1 MRNRVDSHR
10 SWVVRLVIGG
20 IGVLYVGR
28 LGYLQLSNLQAR
40 EKAQF
45 NTIRRVEV
53 VPPRGI
59 IRDRHG
65 RLWVHNKPFFHILV
79 TPRQIS
85 GLDTSQVA
93 KVLDLSPE
101 VIRTRLVQAVAYN
114 PTKASL
120 FSRYVPLEKFLA
132 FSEQSWRLT
141 GFSPALVY
149 SRAYNY
155 PVGAPFLGYL
165 GEVTQT
171 EIDASE
177 GLYTLGNLIGRS
189 GLERW
194 YEPLLRGKKG
204 YRFIVVD
211 AMGRE
216 ISPYKE
222 GALDIPPIPGQNLL
236 ITVDA
241 ALQQFAES
249 LFYGKAGALVAM
261 EPKTGEIL
269 CAVSAPTYD
278 PNLFSGESFDK
289 NWQKLQADSTLPLYN
304 RFLQG
309 MYPPGSTFKLLNAL
323 IALQESTLTPQTVYG
338 CVGGFPRGIG
348 KPGCHSHPAPL
359 ELIGAIQ
366 HSCNAYFA
374 AVYVDF
380 LMHPRFRSIQE
391 AYDTWRD
398 YMLYCGVGRRLGVDI
413 PSEKP
418 GFLPTSRYYNKIYK
432 NRWNAFTIISNSI
445 GQGEVL
451 MTPLQMANIMCLI
464 ANRGYYIQPHFFKGV
479 SGQKTENLVH
489 FDTIRVPIDSVH
501 FETVIQGMRL
511 AVEAGTGYTAY
522 VPGLD
527 LCGKTGTA
535 QNPHGKDHSVFVG
548 FAPWYDPKIA
558 VAVIV
563 ENAGWGATWAAPIA
577 SLVAEKYLKG
587 TLSRPQ
593 LYEYICRTPLLPAFM
608 SHAP

>member
-1 MRNRVDSHR
+1 M
-10 SWVVRLVIGG
+10 VRLVIGG

-141 GFSPALVY
+141 GFSPALAY

-155 PVGAPFLGYL
+155 PGGAPFLGYL

-222 GALDIPPIPGQNLL
+222 GALDIPPIPGQDLL

-451 MTPLQMANIMCLI
+451 MTPLQMVNIMCLI

-501 FETVIQGMRL
+501 FETIIQGMRL

-577 SLVAEKYLKG
+577 SLVVEKYLKG
-587 TLSRPQ
+587 TISRPQ
-593 LYEYICRTPLLPAFM
+593 LYDYICRTPLLPAFM

>member
-222 GALDIPPIPGQNLL
+222 GSLDIPPIPGQDLL

-323 IALQESTLTPQTVYG
+323 IALQESTITPQTVYG

-380 LMHPRFRSIQE
+380 LMHPRFRTIQE

-432 NRWNAFTIISNSI
+432 NRWNAFTTISNSI

-501 FETVIQGMRL
+501 FETIIQGMRL

-587 TLSRPQ
+587 TISRPQ

>member
-1 MRNRVDSHR
+1 M
-10 SWVVRLVIGG
+10 VRLVIGG

-165 GEVTQT
+165 SEVTQT

-222 GALDIPPIPGQNLL
+222 GALDIPPIPGQDLL

-289 NWQKLQADSTLPLYN
+289 NWQKLQTDSTLPLYN

-348 KPGCHSHPAPL
+348 KPGCHSHPTPL

-380 LMHPRFRSIQE
+380 LMHPRFRTIQE

-501 FETVIQGMRL
+501 FETIIQGMRL

-563 ENAGWGATWAAPIA
+563 ENAGWGGTWAAPIA

-608 SHAP
+608 NHAP

>member
-1 MRNRVDSHR
+1 MRDRIDPRR
-10 SWVVRLVIGG
+10 SWMVRLVMGG
-20 IGVLYVGR
+20 LAILYVGR

-40 EKAQF
+40 EKAQL

-59 IRDRHG
+59 IRDRQG

-85 GLDTSQVA
+85 GLDTAQMA
-93 KVLDLSPE
+93 KVLDLSSE

-114 PTKASL
+114 PTKPSL
-120 FSRYVPLEKFLA
+120 FSRYIPLEKFLM
-132 FSEQSWRLT
+132 FSEQGWRLT

-149 SRAYNY
+149 SRAYDHS
-155 PVGAPFLGYL
+155 VGASFLGYL
-165 GEVTQT
+165 GEVTQA
-171 EIDASE
+171 EIDASQ

-194 YEPLLRGKKG
+194 NEPLLRGKKG

-222 GALDIPPIPGQNLL
+222 GKLDIPPIPGQELL

-261 EPKTGEIL
+261 EPRTGEIL

-278 PNLFSGESFDK
+278 PNLFSGEGFDK

-348 KPGCHSHPAPL
+348 KPGCHSHPTPL
-359 ELIGAIQ
+359 ELIGSIQ

-391 AYDTWRD
+391 AYNTWRD

-418 GFLPTSRYYNKIYK
+418 GFLPTSRYYDKIYK
-432 NRWNAFTIISNSI
+432 KRWNAFTIISNSI

-464 ANRGYYIQPHFFKGV
+464 ANRGYYIQPHFFKSV
-479 SGQKTENLVH
+479 SGQKAENLVH

-501 FETVIQGMRL
+501 FETIIQGMRL

-535 QNPHGKDHSVFVG
+535 QNPHGRDHSVFVG

-558 VAVIV
+558 IAVIV

-587 TLSRPQ
+587 SLSRPQ
-593 LYEYICRTPLLPAFM
+593 LYEYICQTPLLPAFV

>member
-1 MRNRVDSHR
+1 M
-10 SWVVRLVIGG
+10 VRLVIGG

-155 PVGAPFLGYL
+155 PVGAHFLGYL

-222 GALDIPPIPGQNLL
+222 GALDIPPIPGQDLL

-323 IALQESTLTPQTVYG
+323 IALQESTLTPQTIYG

-348 KPGCHSHPAPL
+348 KPGCHSHPTPL

-380 LMHPRFRSIQE
+380 LMHPRFRTIQE

-501 FETVIQGMRL
+501 FETIIQGMRL

-563 ENAGWGATWAAPIA
+563 ENAGWGGTWAAPIA

-608 SHAP
+608 NHAP

>member
-1 MRNRVDSHR
+1 
-10 SWVVRLVIGG
+10 
-20 IGVLYVGR
+20 
-28 LGYLQLSNLQAR
+28 
-40 EKAQF
+40 
-45 NTIRRVEV
+45 
-53 VPPRGI
+53 
-59 IRDRHG
+59 
-65 RLWVHNKPFFHILV
+65 
-79 TPRQIS
+79 
-85 GLDTSQVA
+85 
-93 KVLDLSPE
+93 
-101 VIRTRLVQAVAYN
+101 
-114 PTKASL
+114 
-120 FSRYVPLEKFLA
+120 
-132 FSEQSWRLT
+132 
-141 GFSPALVY
+141 
-149 SRAYNY
+149 
-155 PVGAPFLGYL
+155 VGAPFLGYL

-222 GALDIPPIPGQNLL
+222 GALDIPPIPGQDLL

-380 LMHPRFRSIQE
+380 LMHPRFRTIQE

-432 NRWNAFTIISNSI
+432 K
-445 GQGEVL
+445 
-451 MTPLQMANIMCLI
+451 PLECLH
-464 ANRGYYIQPHFFKGV
+464 YHQ
-479 SGQKTENLVH
+479 Q
-489 FDTIRVPIDSVH
+489 
-501 FETVIQGMRL
+501 
-511 AVEAGTGYTAY
+511 
-522 VPGLD
+522 
-527 LCGKTGTA
+527 
-535 QNPHGKDHSVFVG
+535 
-548 FAPWYDPKIA
+548 
-558 VAVIV
+558 
-563 ENAGWGATWAAPIA
+563 
-577 SLVAEKYLKG
+577 
-587 TLSRPQ
+587 
-593 LYEYICRTPLLPAFM
+593 
-608 SHAP
+608 

>member
-1 MRNRVDSHR
+1 MRDRIDPRR
-10 SWVVRLVIGG
+10 SWIVRLVIGG
-20 IGVLYVGR
+20 IAILYVGR

-40 EKAQF
+40 EKAQL

-59 IRDRHG
+59 IRDRQG

-85 GLDTSQVA
+85 GLDTAQIA
-93 KVLDLSPE
+93 KVLDLSSE

-114 PTKASL
+114 PTKPSL
-120 FSRYVPLEKFLA
+120 FSRYIPLEKFLT
-132 FSEQSWRLT
+132 FSEQGWRLT

-149 SRAYNY
+149 SRAYDY
-155 PVGAPFLGYL
+155 PVGAAFLGYL
-165 GEVTQT
+165 GEVTQA
-171 EIDASE
+171 EIGASQ

-222 GALDIPPIPGQNLL
+222 GALDIPPIPGQELL

-269 CAVSAPTYD
+269 CAVSAPSYD
-278 PNLFSGESFDK
+278 PNLFSGEGFDK

-348 KPGCHSHPAPL
+348 KPGCHSHPTPL
-359 ELIGAIQ
+359 ELIGSIQ

-432 NRWNAFTIISNSI
+432 KRWNAFTIISNSI

-464 ANRGYYIQPHFFKGV
+464 ANRGYYIQPHFFKSI
-479 SGQKTENLVH
+479 SGQKAENLVH

-501 FETVIQGMRL
+501 FETIIQGMRL

-535 QNPHGKDHSVFVG
+535 QNPHGRDHSVFVG
-548 FAPWYDPKIA
+548 FAPWYDPQIA
-558 VAVIV
+558 IAVIV

-587 TLSRPQ
+587 TISRPQ
-593 LYEYICRTPLLPAFM
+593 LYTYICQTPLLPAFV